1 MAIRLEA
8 IDPDL
13 RIVDRLFLIV
23 SGYFLWKKS
32 LLSVYPKDEEYT
44 VIRHSDVTSSQVID
58 LARKTMDNSSIVH
71 LTKPTLLP
79 KQSLMV
85 SLEDCTS
92 NFLED
97 YKSLTI
103 LSKWF
108 KIHWERGDG
117 NFLAYTSEYASMSEL
132 KRFLSLG
139 KPKLPE
145 EAFPILENLVKN
157 YKHSELS
164 EQFVL

>member
-8 IDPDL
+8 VDPDL
-13 RIVDRLFLIV
+13 RILDRLFLIV

-32 LLSVYPKDEEYT
+32 LLSIYPRDEEYSI
-44 VIRHSDVTSSQVID
+44 VRHSDVTASQVID
-58 LARKTMDNSSIVH
+58 LARKTMDNGSIVH
-71 LTKPTLLP
+71 LTKPTILP
-79 KQSLMV
+79 KQELMV
-85 SLEDCTS
+85 SLEDCT
-92 NFLED
+92 NKFLED

-108 KIHWERGDG
+108 NIHWERGDS
-117 NFLAYTSEYASMSEL
+117 NFLSYTSKYASMSEL

-145 EAFPILENLVKN
+145 ETFPILENLIKN
-157 YKHSELS
+157 YEKSELS